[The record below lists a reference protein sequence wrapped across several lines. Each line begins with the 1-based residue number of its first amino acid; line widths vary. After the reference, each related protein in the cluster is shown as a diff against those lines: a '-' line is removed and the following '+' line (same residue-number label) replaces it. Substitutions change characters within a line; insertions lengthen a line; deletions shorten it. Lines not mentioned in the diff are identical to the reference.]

1 MCLNIRGLIKLHN
14 KVFYKIISTNLFE
27 PKVLWAKGVTI
38 LTSIYLNC
46 IVWKTVLSSNLKNF
60 KRKLCIG
67 YLVWQSCQGRYIDE
81 VLRSVLK
88 NAVLRM
94 LTQNLRAA
102 IYNFDSDIQIYRLYK
117 YTALRENSIK
127 CIEI

>member
-27 PKVLWAKGVTI
+27 PKVLWAKVVTI
-38 LTSIYLNC
+38 LTYIYLNC
-46 IVWKTVLSSNLKNF
+46 IVWKTVLSSNLKGF

-94 LTQNLRAA
+94 L
-102 IYNFDSDIQIYRLYK
+102 I
-117 YTALRENSIK
+117 
-127 CIEI
+127 